1 MAEYLQ
7 VQTPASPS
15 GDIGC
20 APDNAGCSVGD
31 AYLAYLEEEG
41 EEEEEEGDTEK
52 EDNQGTTAAKLG
64 WTAAANQSS
73 PAPSGDDGGQV
84 GVEK

>member
-31 AYLAYLEEEG
+31 AYLAYLEEEQDWEQDWG
-41 EEEEEEGDTEK
+41 E
-52 EDNQGTTAAKLG
+52 QGQEREQDHQEITRVTLG
-64 WTAAANQSS
+64 PT
-73 PAPSGDDGGQV
+73 P
-84 GVEK
+84 

>member
-31 AYLAYLEEEG
+31 AYLAYLEEEK
-41 EEEEEEGDTEK
+41 EEEDESESESEEERARIGRREPKVESGGVKK
-52 EDNQGTTAAKLG
+52 EEGSLLYHRL
-64 WTAAANQSS
+64 
-73 PAPSGDDGGQV
+73 
-84 GVEK
+84 